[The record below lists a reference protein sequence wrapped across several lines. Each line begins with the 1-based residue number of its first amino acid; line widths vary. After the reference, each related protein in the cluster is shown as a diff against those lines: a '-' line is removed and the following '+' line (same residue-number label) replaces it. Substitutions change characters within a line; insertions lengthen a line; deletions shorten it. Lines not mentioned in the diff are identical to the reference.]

1 MSRITME
8 SSAVSLQFRVMER
21 NEDGGSL
28 ARSYITNLIDTPGHV
43 DFSSEVSTASRWCDG
58 VLVLVDAV
66 EGVCT
71 QTIAVL
77 RQAWLD
83 RLITELK
90 LTPLETYHD
99 LAAKSANAASQN
111 ERNTWCRKDG
121 PTLLLVFQEKDDE
134 DIYFRREKGNVIF
147 ALAIGGWGFRIG
159 KSGQLFA
166 NKLGIKEVNLRKV
179 LWEDFYLD
187 AKTKRVISLGTGEIV
202 RESERAKVL
211 QDGND

>member
-28 ARSYITNLIDTPGHV
+28 AKSYVTHLIDTPGHV

-111 ERNTWCRKDG
+111 ERNTWLRKDG
-121 PTLLLVFQEKDDE
+121 PTLL
-134 DIYFRREKGNVIF
+134 F
-147 ALAIGGWGFRIG
+147 ALAIDGWGFRIG
-159 KSGQLFA
+159 KLGQLFA

-179 LWEDFYLD
+179 LWGDFYLE